1 MARYIKRAAKF
12 EPRQVRAGTRPG
24 NSVTVIEKIVG
35 RAGAMSANYDVT
47 SDGQRF
53 LMVKDLD
60 QDAVSTR
67 IVVVLNFAEELKRLT
82 AATKS

>member
-1 MARYIKRAAKF
+1 M
-12 EPRQVRAGTRPG
+12 PG
-24 NSVTVIEKIVG
+24 AT
-35 RAGAMSANYDVT
+35 SANYDVT
-47 SDGQRF
+47 GDGQHF

-82 AATKS
+82 AAAKVQMTGQTISHCRLLGRLGEDGMGRV